1 MENAELNKKMKTL
14 GVLET
19 AILSAH
25 IEYFKGTTEVRYH
38 IEGGKSVLY
47 DTVIRYLTGNSYQS
61 LQK

>member
-1 MENAELNKKMKTL
+1 MENTELKKKMETL

-38 IEGGKSVLY
+38 IGGGESVLY
-47 DTVIRYLTGNSYQS
+47 DTVIRYLTD
-61 LQK
+61 KC